1 MDPAFFEKKRRKP
14 RILVAPLDWGLGHAT
29 RCIPIIRELLKQD
42 CEVLIAAEGAQ
53 EILLKKEFQHLGFL
67 PLKGYRI
74 RYSKS
79 RSRLF
84 WRMIIQIPQIN
95 KIIRYEQQWLIEAVK
110 KYQLDAVI
118 SDNRYGLIH
127 KNIRTVFITHQLLIK
142 TYWGGWTERILQKK
156 NYRLINR
163 FSECWI
169 PDRED
174 ENNLAGLLSHPGK
187 KPDIPFQYIGWLTR
201 LEKKTCAPEKNH
213 LLILLSG
220 PEPQRTIFEHIIIR
234 QVVHYNG
241 TATIVRG
248 LPGSLSLIPST
259 NTIKFYNHLPAED
272 LEKEMGRADFVI
284 ARSGY
289 STIMDIMALQKKSI
303 LIPTPGQTEQG
314 YLAGYLSRKGMAIS
328 CSQKEFLLTDILAN
342 AQNFPYRFSNTA
354 IENPLVAVVSNFIS
368 SVQQAGT

>member
-118 SDNRYGLIH
+118 SDN
-127 KNIRTVFITHQLLIK
+127 
-142 TYWGGWTERILQKK
+142 
-156 NYRLINR
+156 
-163 FSECWI
+163 
-169 PDRED
+169 
-174 ENNLAGLLSHPGK
+174 
-187 KPDIPFQYIGWLTR
+187 
-201 LEKKTCAPEKNH
+201 
-213 LLILLSG
+213 
-220 PEPQRTIFEHIIIR
+220 
-234 QVVHYNG
+234 
-241 TATIVRG
+241 
-248 LPGSLSLIPST
+248 
-259 NTIKFYNHLPAED
+259 
-272 LEKEMGRADFVI
+272 
-284 ARSGY
+284 
-289 STIMDIMALQKKSI
+289 
-303 LIPTPGQTEQG
+303 
-314 YLAGYLSRKGMAIS
+314 
-328 CSQKEFLLTDILAN
+328 
-342 AQNFPYRFSNTA
+342 
-354 IENPLVAVVSNFIS
+354 
-368 SVQQAGT
+368 